1 MYDLLL
7 CKIYQNTKLIMYK
20 KNNILFILFISLI
33 SVLMFFMMK
42 SSIDLYLTEIQNSHY
57 YIYQSVLY
65 SISGFIV
72 IKYYKRIQS
81 KRYNV
86 GYMWIF
92 GILCFLFSFIRMD
105 EINIRNSVSL
115 FFNTF
120 IIPFAFLNGMW
131 IGQKLSNMRNR
142 DGYVILLLTP
152 AIYSMFILLSY
163 NTLGAWFK
171 ADAAFCV
178 IVFFPC
184 IFFFKRNWLTSLFF
198 LIFVMFSLS
207 SAKRSILLFITLC
220 LLTYICY
227 LFFCNSNKGIK
238 SKLFSRIFLIGLIVF
253 GIYFITSSNNNA
265 LMHSIE
271 RIERIEGTS
280 ADNGRY
286 EIYLKVI
293 NLIYNSN
300 IIDIFTG
307 HGQMAVKND
316 TGKGAHNDILEI
328 IYDYGIIAAFF
339 YLSIILH
346 FIKISFRKIR
356 VNQFESAL
364 KIGISIASIIVL
376 GMLNC
381 IITSTALIYTMFLAL
396 GCSISL
402 YNKVNE

>member
-1 MYDLLL
+1 
-7 CKIYQNTKLIMYK
+7 
-20 KNNILFILFISLI
+20 
-33 SVLMFFMMK
+33 
-42 SSIDLYLTEIQNSHY
+42 
-57 YIYQSVLY
+57 
-65 SISGFIV
+65 
-72 IKYYKRIQS
+72 
-81 KRYNV
+81 
-86 GYMWIF
+86 
-92 GILCFLFSFIRMD
+92 
-105 EINIRNSVSL
+105 
-115 FFNTF
+115 
-120 IIPFAFLNGMW
+120 
-131 IGQKLSNMRNR
+131 
-142 DGYVILLLTP
+142 
-152 AIYSMFILLSY
+152 
-163 NTLGAWFK
+163 
-171 ADAAFCV
+171 
-178 IVFFPC
+178 
-184 IFFFKRNWLTSLFF
+184 
-198 LIFVMFSLS
+198 
-207 SAKRSILLFITLC
+207 
-220 LLTYICY
+220 
-227 LFFCNSNKGIK
+227 
-238 SKLFSRIFLIGLIVF
+238 
-253 GIYFITSSNNNA
+253 
-265 LMHSIE
+265 MHSIE